1 MDDNK
6 PNQKAI
12 SMIMIDIASQSINHC
27 TDLYDRQNQ
36 IQPSKLKNFLE
47 YTPTLQTITTTI
59 MKPKLFYPYFS
70 SGRLT
75 DAR

>member
-12 SMIMIDIASQSINHC
+12 SMIMIGIASQSINHC
-27 TDLYDRQNQ
+27 TDFSDRQNQ
-36 IQPSKLKNFLE
+36 IQPSKLKNCLE

-59 MKPKLFYPYFS
+59 MKPKLFYPYVS
-70 SGRLT
+70 NGKLT